1 MSAVRPVNTGK
12 MQDLIFKA
20 AKTAD
25 YWSGITVLWGIGLIT
40 LYLRLVYRQVIL
52 SKMQD
57 LIFKIAKT
65 TDYWGKLLFYG
76 FFFWIFDCKIKV

>member
-25 YWSGITVLWGIGLIT
+25 YWSGITVLWGIGLINSISAVGISVS
-40 LYLRLVYRQVIL
+40 Y
-52 SKMQD
+52 
-57 LIFKIAKT
+57 FK
-65 TDYWGKLLFYG
+65 
-76 FFFWIFDCKIKV
+76 